1 VHGLVRTWPRD
12 DEYQDGGGQM
22 IRRTLY
28 AGLWVAVVC
37 MAAAQLVR
45 PDTHNPPVDQTR
57 SLWNDRSVDT
67 RVAGILRRACADC
80 HSHETEWPWYS
91 KISPL
96 SWMVQKHVKEGR
108 AKLNFSDW
116 SGSSPDQL
124 EEIYVSVSKGKM
136 PIPGYLLMHPQA
148 RLTPADQNILQAW
161 ADGKLARSGS
171 H

>member
-1 VHGLVRTWPRD
+1 MIGRTV
-12 DEYQDGGGQM
+12 
-22 IRRTLY
+22 Y

-37 MAAAQLVR
+37 LVAAQLVR
-45 PDTHNPPVDQTR
+45 ADTHNPPVDQTR

-91 KISPL
+91 KISPF
-96 SWMVQKHVKEGR
+96 SWMVQKHIKEGR

-124 EEIYVSVSKGKM
+124 EEIYASVSKGKM